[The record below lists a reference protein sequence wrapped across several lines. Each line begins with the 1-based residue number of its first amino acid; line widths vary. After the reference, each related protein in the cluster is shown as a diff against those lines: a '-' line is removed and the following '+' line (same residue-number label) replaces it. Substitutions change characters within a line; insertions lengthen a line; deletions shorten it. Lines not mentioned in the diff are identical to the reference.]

1 MTAASRI
8 TPGRAFGAAL
18 LLLLPNGPTAER
30 IVSNDNRVPAGHLRK
45 GVLSVSI
52 EARTG
57 VWEPG
62 GAGGPKITVAAF
74 AEAGRPLQNP
84 GPLLRVP
91 LGTTI
96 RASVTNR
103 LTAPLWIYGMGR
115 TRGYASDT
123 FDIAPGATREITF
136 QPDAPGTF
144 YYSGRTSRGP
154 VSARFGD
161 DGQLNGVIVVD
172 APGTRASTSDRI
184 FLISAWFTIDSTTRS
199 GIGPDGTIAFNGRIW
214 PHTEPLTAT
223 QGDSLHWRFV
233 NVSILEHPLHL
244 HGFYFR
250 VDAKGDGVRDTA
262 FAPAEGRL
270 AVTETVTQGQTLALS
285 WTPDR
290 SGNWIFHCHFASHI
304 MPGPALEA
312 DRRMPPPPPAG
323 QPVVRHTV
331 YPLGPHGN
339 PMHDHMAGLVLGIR
353 VAPRGRVLA
362 SMRAERPIRLIIR
375 SRAAV
380 YGEYAGYSYVLGGS
394 PAEADSTA
402 MPIPGPTLVL
412 ERGEPVAVTIVNR
425 SHEDAAVHWH
435 GIELASFPDGVAGFS
450 GDGTTTLP
458 MVAPGDS
465 FTVHFTPPRAGTF
478 MYHSHSN
485 EFQQIGSGLYGAIVV
500 TDHPA
505 ARDTSTDRVLL
516 FSDDGPT
523 INFFRPPPP
532 ALLNGR
538 PLTDTLGL
546 RAGVAQRLRLINI
559 RTDYIIGL
567 TLTSGDQPIQWRQLA
582 KDGADLPVSRTGAR
596 AATIT
601 LAPGEIADVEV
612 TPAAG
617 PLQLRVGMPTAQG
630 DVPVVVPVVAR

>member
-1 MTAASRI
+1 MTASFRAM
-8 TPGRAFGAAL
+8 PGRAVCAVL
-18 LLLLPNGPTAER
+18 LLLLPSRPAADH
-30 IVSNDNRVPAGHLRK
+30 IVSNDNRTPAGHLRN
-45 GVLSVSI
+45 GVLMVSL

-57 VWEPG
+57 IWEP
-62 GAGGPKITVAAF
+62 AEDGGPKIKVAAF

-91 LGTTI
+91 LGTAI
-96 RASVTNR
+96 HASVTNR

-115 TRGYASDT
+115 TRGYASDS

-136 QPDAPGTF
+136 RPDAPGTF

-154 VSARFGD
+154 VFARFGD
-161 DGQLNGVIVVD
+161 DSQLNGVIVVD
-172 APGTRASTSDRI
+172 PPGTRPGGDRI
-184 FLISAWFTIDSTTRS
+184 FVISAFFTIDSTTRS
-199 GIGPDGTIAFNGRIW
+199 GIGPDGTIAFNGRTW

-223 QGDSLHWRFV
+223 QGDSLHWQFV

-262 FAPAEGRL
+262 YAQVDGRL
-270 AVTETVTQGQTLALS
+270 EVTETLIQGQTLAMS
-285 WTPDR
+285 WSPDR

-323 QPVVRHTV
+323 QPIVRHAM
-331 YPLGPHGN
+331 YPLGRHGN

-353 VAPRGRVLA
+353 VAPRGRMVA
-362 SMRAERPIRLIIR
+362 STRAERPIRLIIR

-380 YGEYAGYSYVLGGS
+380 YGEYAGYSYILGGS

-450 GDGTTTLP
+450 GDGATTLP

-465 FTVHFTPPRAGTF
+465 LTVHFTPPRAGTF

-500 TDHPA
+500 TDRPA

-538 PLTDTLGL
+538 PLTDTLAL
-546 RAGVAQRLRLINI
+546 RAGVPQRLRIINI
-559 RTDYIIGL
+559 RTDYIMGL
-567 TLTSGDQPIQWRQLA
+567 TLTSGDQPVLWRPLA
-582 KDGADLPVSRTGAR
+582 KDGADLPASRTAPR
-596 AATIT
+596 PASIT

-617 PLQLRVGMPTAQG
+617 PLQLHVGMPTSRE

>member
-1 MTAASRI
+1 MTALRA
-8 TPGRAFGAAL
+8 TPGRAFSAVL
-18 LLLLPNGPTAER
+18 LLLLPHGPAADR
-30 IVSNDNRVPAGHLRK
+30 IVSNDNRTPAGHLRN
-45 GVLSVSI
+45 GVLTVNL
-52 EARTG
+52 EARAG
-57 VWEPG
+57 IWEP
-62 GAGGPKITVAAF
+62 ADVGGPKIRVAAF

-91 LGTTI
+91 LGTEI
-96 RASVTNR
+96 RASVTNH
-103 LTAPLWIYGMGR
+103 LIVPLWIYGMGR
-115 TRGYASDT
+115 TRGYVSDS
-123 FDIAPGATREITF
+123 FDIAPGATRAIAF
-136 QPDAPGTF
+136 RPDAPGTF
-144 YYSGRTSRGP
+144 YYSGRTSPGP
-154 VSARFGD
+154 VFARIGD
-161 DGQLNGVIVVD
+161 DSQLNGVFVVD
-172 APGTRASTSDRI
+172 PPGTRTRGADRI
-184 FLISAWFTIDSTTRS
+184 FVISNWFTIDSTTMS
-199 GIGPDGTIAFNGRIW
+199 GVGPNGTIAFNGRVW

-223 QGDSLHWRFV
+223 QGDSLRWRFV
-233 NVSILEHPLHL
+233 NVSVLEHPLHL

-262 FAPAEGRL
+262 YAAADSRL
-270 AVTETVTQGQTLALS
+270 GVTETLIQGQTLALS
-285 WTPDR
+285 WSPDR

-304 MPGPALEA
+304 MPDAALEA
-312 DRRMPPPPPAG
+312 DRRMPPPPVAG
-323 QPVVRHTV
+323 QPVARHAM
-331 YPLGPHGN
+331 YPLGRSGN
-339 PMHDHMAGLVLGIR
+339 PMHDHMSGLVLGIR
-353 VAPRGRVLA
+353 VAPRGRVVA
-362 SMRAERPIRLIIR
+362 STRAARPIRLIIR

-394 PAEADSTA
+394 PAETDSTA

-412 ERGEPVAVTIVNR
+412 ERNEPVAVTIVNR

-435 GIELASFPDGVAGFS
+435 GIELASFADGVAGFS
-450 GDGTTTLP
+450 GNGTTTLP

-505 ARDTSTDRVLL
+505 TRDTTTDRVLL
-516 FSDDGPT
+516 ISDDGPT

-538 PLTDTLGL
+538 PLTDTLTL
-546 RAGVAQRLRLINI
+546 RAGVAQRLRIINI
-559 RTDYIIGL
+559 RTDYIMGL
-567 TLTSGDQPIQWRQLA
+567 TLTSGDQPVQWRPLA
-582 KDGADLPVSRTGAR
+582 KDGADLPASRTAPR

-617 PLQLRVGMPTAQG
+617 PLRLLVGMPTSRG